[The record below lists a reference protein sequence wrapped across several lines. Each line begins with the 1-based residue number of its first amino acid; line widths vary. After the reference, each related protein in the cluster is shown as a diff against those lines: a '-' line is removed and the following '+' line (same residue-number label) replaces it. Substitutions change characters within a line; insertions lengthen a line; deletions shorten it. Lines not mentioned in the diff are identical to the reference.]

1 MTNPLDDSQD
11 PMPPDTVKI
20 SAPIVIGVDPLPS
33 APHRIERLAQRLE
46 TARPFATSEVMGT
59 TSTRKRKG
67 RFLFRDLAPC
77 FPIFED
83 PVRCP
88 DHN

>member
-1 MTNPLDDSQD
+1 
-11 PMPPDTVKI
+11 MPHPQGS
-20 SAPIVIGVDPLPS
+20 SASRECSL
-33 APHRIERLAQRLE
+33 
-46 TARPFATSEVMGT
+46 FATSEVMGT

-83 PVRCP
+83 PVRDP